1 MGSGPVGDD
10 DLWYHHIG
18 EFSPFSFSFSFS
30 VPPWGLQAGSETLPV
45 GSEALSAG
53 PEALSAGSETLLAG
67 SEAHSAGSE
76 ALPALQL
83 PQRLS

>member
-1 MGSGPVGDD
+1 MVPPHKG
-10 DLWYHHIG
+10 I
-18 EFSPFSFSFSFS
+18 FS
-30 VPPWGLQAGSETLPV
+30 VFVFVFVLRPPPWGLQAGSETLPV